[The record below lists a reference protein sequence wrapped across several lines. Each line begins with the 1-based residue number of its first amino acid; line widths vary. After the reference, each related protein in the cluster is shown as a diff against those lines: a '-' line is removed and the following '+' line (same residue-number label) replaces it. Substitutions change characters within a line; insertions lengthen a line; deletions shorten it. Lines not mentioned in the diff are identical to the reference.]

1 LADLPLGDPAREG
14 DRLFVPLDP
23 AGPPNVRLSVSNR
36 PENVVLVRQMLAGL
50 AEAVGLDPNEL
61 NDISTAVTEA
71 CNNVVLHAYDEEE
84 GPLEVDV
91 YSSPGA
97 IEVVVRDHGTGILP
111 RTSRADETAGI
122 GLSVI
127 QALTQRVEF
136 RGTANSG
143 TEVQM
148 AFATPDTN
156 PLEPFSDD
164 GGIELPAIVE
174 AELVSAIEIAIAP
187 APLAR
192 TILPRLLSA
201 LAARAHFRTDRI
213 ADMQLVADA
222 LAAQVPGSI
231 TGSHLSI
238 GISFEPHDL
247 EVRIAPLHAG
257 RADELMLDSADG
269 VVAVIGKLTDHH
281 RVATV
286 GPTSEAEMLA
296 LRLVDRR

>member
-1 LADLPLGDPAREG
+1 LSVPV
-14 DRLFVPLDP
+14 DRT
-23 AGPPNVRLSVSNR
+23 GSPNVRLNVSNR

-50 AEAVGLDPNEL
+50 AEAVDLDANDL

-71 CNNVVLHAYDEEE
+71 CNNVVLHAYGDEE
-84 GPLEVDV
+84 GPLEIEV
-91 YSSPGA
+91 YASPSA

-111 RTSRADETAGI
+111 RTTRADETAGI

-136 RGTANSG
+136 RGTSDSG

-148 AFATPDTN
+148 AFATPGAHL
-156 PLEPFSDD
+156 LEPFSGEETD
-164 GGIELPAIVE
+164 LPTTVE
-174 AELVSAIEIAIAP
+174 AELDTAMEIAIAP

-213 ADMQLVADA
+213 ADMELVADA
-222 LAAQVPGSI
+222 LTAQVPGSI
-231 TGSHLSI
+231 RGSHLSI

-247 EVRIAPLHAG
+247 ELRIAPLHAG
-257 RADELMLDSADG
+257 SADQLMLDSAVDG
-269 VVAVIGKLTDHH
+269 IAPVISKLTDHH

-286 GPTSEAEMLA
+286 GPSSDAEMLA
-296 LRLVDRR
+296 LRLLDPR